1 MRNRVSNVARR
12 DLRILFA
19 ACLACLAA
27 RFAIAQDRLVP
38 TGRPASERTSPARP
52 TSKRA
57 NPQSTDSS
65 RSGNESGTAPR
76 TRRIPAFPWS
86 AWRQAD
92 DSASSTADDAVQLAP
107 RAGDLIRLGTKDG
120 QTEWSIWG
128 ETYEKFVEFLRSQ
141 NGAGRSDPDYSI
153 SSIAIKGTE
162 EGDWA
167 KLEAKFEIQVDRADV
182 RVTVPIG
189 LQEGSTGPGIKH
201 TGPGEFRAADS
212 LNRQKSHTIF
222 LRGKG
227 LHEVTIPFVVQIRRQ
242 LNQRH
247 LQLTIPQAAGSQI
260 TLRVTKE
267 HCLAK
272 PIDDASVHAT
282 SIPNGTSIEAVGI
295 KGTFDLSW
303 ESPLDEA
310 HARTV
315 FDVFSK
321 CNVAMDRDRIQW
333 GVLQTIDAKQGN
345 LTSVRVRVPR
355 NFSRIS
361 GQQLYVSEGRKYG
374 PSDTDPAG
382 FIKVDLKPASTGRI
396 ELRWDLEGVPPTN
409 GLLSLAGFDVE
420 GARSD
425 SGDVSITPSEGF
437 HFDFRGGNN
446 IRRINVAALGAGLA
460 ESAYAIWQPFRL
472 DLALEE
478 IRPQFSVEPAYF
490 LLLSQQRIEL
500 TSQLRIHGRQGAL
513 RELKFSWPDW
523 KKQGWT
529 IEQLPEFA
537 ELIEAEKSTDH
548 GTPATSPPR
557 DESTLGLRLNGRRGD
572 DFVVAIRASRPTT
585 ASGTTFPLSLPQLTG
600 STMTGGLLVAA
611 DAENIKSSL
620 EPRAETIVRLM
631 GPDKRDTLGVP
642 ESFRG
647 LQQVVLRIDSP
658 KATFDASVTTQQ
670 QKIETESR
678 AKIEVRAGRLQVE
691 QRISYRVS
699 YERLSEAT
707 LVLPKELRRANVQFT
722 IDRPDLE
729 ARIEPSWTSSE
740 SNGVDVARVPLPP
753 QPRIGTFD
761 LYAHYSVRMPEP
773 PSQSVEVPI
782 PLVRSRDSAFKTLR
796 VELRAP
802 DDSEFEVV
810 DEAWIPSLAIDKGS
824 SYAWTA
830 KGEQNVLPLRLVR
843 VTALASPGVKIV
855 RALIRSS
862 LDMMGTA
869 KTTAQYRLQGPVSR
883 IALTLPAGSTDAKFW
898 LDRLPLKLER
908 IREARPNSGEY
919 LLDIGALSPEP
930 LPVLTVQY
938 GDPEA
943 APCGLIGFHQLSAPV
958 FPDNT
963 SIESTLWEVT
973 FPFEQFLFSSPLG
986 FSPEFR
992 WQRDGAVWDR
1002 RPTAKATDPGRWL
1015 GGAARS
1021 TVDDG
1026 NPYAFSRFGAART
1039 IVVGSMA
1046 GSFVIFVGAGLSLL
1060 AAFLLLRVR
1069 ATRSLLTLFVFAFAV
1084 AFACLWYAEAVRL
1097 LLQPALLGFLLALG
1111 AAAVDARVQR
1121 RRGRLLLEPPGAAEF
1136 VTAATSPSSIE
1147 RNLVP
1152 VADPDAPTINRLG
1165 QDGSHG
1171 SHPLSASASGSHP

>member
-1 MRNRVSNVARR
+1 VTHR

-27 RFAIAQDRLVP
+27 LSAAAQDRSVP
-38 TGRPASERTSPARP
+38 SGRATSERGPSERALSDRANSQPVTSPRAGTESA
-52 TSKRA
+52 TS
-57 NPQSTDSS
+57 
-65 RSGNESGTAPR
+65 PR

-86 AWRQAD
+86 ALRQPDISVPA
-92 DSASSTADDAVQLAP
+92 AAEDAFQLAP
-107 RAGDLIRLGTKDG
+107 RPGDLIRLGTKDG

-128 ETYEKFVEFLRSQ
+128 ETSEKFVEFLRAQ
-141 NGAGRSDPDYSI
+141 NAAGRSDPDYSI
-153 SSIAIKGTE
+153 SSIAIAGTE

-167 KLEAKFEIQVDRADV
+167 KLEAKFEIQVERPDV

-189 LQEGSTGPGIKH
+189 LQEGSVGPGIKH
-201 TGPGEFRAADS
+201 TGPGEFRAADA
-212 LNRQKSHTIF
+212 LNRQKSNTIF

-247 LQLTIPQAAGSQI
+247 LQLTIPPAAGTQI
-260 TLRVTKE
+260 TLRVAKE
-267 HCLAK
+267 RCQVK
-272 PIDDASVHAT
+272 PIDDAAVRAT
-282 SIPNGTSIEAVGI
+282 SVPNGTSIEAVGV
-295 KGTFDLSW
+295 KGTFDLAW

-310 HARTV
+310 HAHTV

-321 CNVAMDRDRIQW
+321 CSVAMDRDRIQW

-345 LTSVRVRVPR
+345 LTTVRVHVPR
-355 NFSRIS
+355 NFPRIS
-361 GQQLYVSEGRKYG
+361 GQQLYVSDARKYG
-374 PSDTDPAG
+374 PSDIDLLG
-382 FIKVDLKPASTGRI
+382 FIKVDLKAASTGRI
-396 ELRWDLEGVPPTN
+396 ELRWDLEGPPPPN

-425 SGDVSITPSEGF
+425 SGDVSITPTEGF
-437 HFDFRGGNN
+437 HFDYRGGNN

-490 LLLSQQRIEL
+490 LLLSQQRLEL
-500 TSQLRIHGRQGAL
+500 TAQLRMHVRQGAL
-513 RELKFSWPDW
+513 RELKFSWPEW

-529 IEQLPEFA
+529 VEQVPEFA
-537 ELIEAEKSTDH
+537 ELAESEKSADH
-548 GTPATSPPR
+548 GGPAGSARP
-557 DESTLGLRLNGRRGD
+557 DDSLLGLRLNGRRGD
-572 DFVVAIRASRPTT
+572 DFVITFRASRP
-585 ASGTTFPLSLPQLTG
+585 APGSGTTFPLSLPQLAG
-600 STMTGGLLVAA
+600 STMTGGVLVAA

-620 EPRAETIVRLM
+620 EPRADTVVRLI
-631 GPDKRDTLGVP
+631 GPEKRETLGVP

-647 LQQVVLRIDSP
+647 LQQVALRIDSP
-658 KATFDASVTTQQ
+658 KAAFDATVTTQQ

-678 AKIEVRAGRLQVE
+678 AKIEARAGRLQVE

-707 LVLPKELRRANVQFT
+707 LVLPKELRRTNVQFT

-729 ARIEPSWTSSE
+729 AKIEPSWTSGE
-740 SNGVDVARVPLPP
+740 SSGADIARISLPP
-753 QPRIGTFD
+753 QPRIGSFE
-761 LYAHYSVRMPEP
+761 LYAHYSVRLPES
-773 PSQSVEVPI
+773 PSEAIDVPI

-796 VELRAP
+796 VEFRAP

-824 SYAWTA
+824 TYAWTA
-830 KGEQNVLPLRLVR
+830 KGEQTSLPLRLVR
-843 VTALASPGVKIV
+843 VTALASPGVKIS
-855 RALIRSS
+855 RALVRST
-862 LDMMGTA
+862 LDMTGTA
-869 KTTAQYRLQGPVSR
+869 QTTAQYRIQGPVSR
-883 IALTLPAGSTDAKFW
+883 LALTLPPGSTEPKFW
-898 LDRLPLKLER
+898 LDRLPLKMER
-908 IREARPNSGEY
+908 IREARPSSGEY

-943 APCGLIGFHQLSAPV
+943 NACGLIGFHRLSAPV
-958 FPDNT
+958 FPDST
-963 SIESTLWEVT
+963 SIESTVWEVT
-973 FPFEQFLFSSPLG
+973 FPLEQFLCFTPPG

-1002 RPTAKATDPGRWL
+1002 RPTAKAADLGRWL

-1021 TVDDG
+1021 TGDEG

-1039 IVVGSMA
+1039 ITVGSMA

-1060 AAFLLLRVR
+1060 AAFILLRVR
-1069 ATRSLLTLFVFAFAV
+1069 SARSLLTLFVFAFVAAV
-1084 AFACLWYAEAVRL
+1084 CCLWYAEAVRL
-1097 LLQPALLGFLLALG
+1097 LLQPALVGFLLALV

-1136 VTAATSPSSIE
+1136 VTTATSLSAIE
-1147 RNLVP
+1147 RNVVP
-1152 VADPDAPTINRLG
+1152 AADPEAPTINRHG
-1165 QDGSHG
+1165 SPEGSHG
-1171 SHPLSASASGSHP
+1171 SQSLSASASGSRP

>member
-1 MRNRVSNVARR
+1 MRQS
-12 DLRILFA
+12 DESA
-19 ACLACLAA
+19 A
-27 RFAIAQDRLVP
+27 
-38 TGRPASERTSPARP
+38 PA
-52 TSKRA
+52 
-57 NPQSTDSS
+57 
-65 RSGNESGTAPR
+65 
-76 TRRIPAFPWS
+76 
-86 AWRQAD
+86 
-92 DSASSTADDAVQLAP
+92 ADDAVQLAP

-153 SSIAIKGTE
+153 SSIAIAGTE

-167 KLEAKFEIQVDRADV
+167 KLEAKFEIQVERPDV

-189 LQEGSTGPGIKH
+189 LQEGSVAQGIKH
-201 TGPGEFRAADS
+201 TGPGEFRAADA
-212 LNRQKSHTIF
+212 LNRQKAHTVF

-227 LHEVTIPFVVQIRRQ
+227 LHEVTIPFVVPIRRQ
-242 LNQRH
+242 LNQRQ
-247 LQLTIPQAAGSQI
+247 LQLTIPPAAGSQI
-260 TLRVTKE
+260 TLRVAKE
-267 HCLAK
+267 HCQVK
-272 PIDDASVHAT
+272 PLEDAPVHAT
-282 SIPNGTSIEAVGI
+282 SIPNGTLIEAVGI
-295 KGTFDLSW
+295 KGQFDLAW
-303 ESPLDEA
+303 ERPLEES

-321 CNVAMDRDRIQW
+321 CNVAMDRDRIQM
-333 GVLQTIDAKQGN
+333 GVLQTIEAKQGN
-345 LTSVRVRVPR
+345 LSSVRVRVPR

-361 GQQLYVSEGRKYG
+361 GQQLYVSEVRKYG
-374 PSDTDPAG
+374 LPDIDAGG
-382 FIKVDLKPASTGRI
+382 FIKVDLKPVAPGRI
-396 ELRWDLEGVPPTN
+396 ELRWDLEGPLPPN
-409 GLLSLAGFDVE
+409 GNLSLQGFDVE

-425 SGDVSITPSEGF
+425 SGDVSITPTEGY
-437 HFDFRGGNN
+437 HFDYRGGNN
-446 IRRINVAALGAGLA
+446 IRRINVSALGAGLA

-500 TSQLRIHGRQGAL
+500 TSQLRLHVRQGAL

-529 IEQLPEFA
+529 LDQLPEFA
-537 ELIEAEKSTDH
+537 ELAEPEK
-548 GTPATSPPR
+548 PAEHVAPAASLPR
-557 DESTLGLRLNGRRGD
+557 DDSILGLRLSGRRGD
-572 DFVVAIRASRPTT
+572 DFVIAFRASRP
-585 ASGTTFPLSLPQLTG
+585 APGSGTTFPLSLPQLAG
-600 STMTGGLLVAA
+600 STMTGGVLVAA

-620 EPRAETIVRLM
+620 EPRAETVVRLM
-631 GPDKRDTLGVP
+631 GPDKRDTLGLP

-647 LQQVVLRIDSP
+647 LQQIVMRIDSP
-658 KATFDASVTTQQ
+658 KAAFDATVTTQP

-722 IDRPDLE
+722 VDRPDLE
-729 ARIEPSWTSSE
+729 AKIEPSWTSGE
-740 SNGVDVARVPLPP
+740 SDAVEIARIPLPP
-753 QPRIGTFD
+753 QPRIGAFD

-773 PSQSVEVPI
+773 PSQAAEIPI

-796 VELRAP
+796 VDLRAP
-802 DDSEFEVV
+802 DESEFEVV

-824 SYAWTA
+824 TYAWTA
-830 KGEQNVLPLRLVR
+830 KGEQTNLPLRLVR
-843 VTALASPGVKIV
+843 VTALASPGVKIS
-855 RALIRSS
+855 RALIRST
-862 LDMMGTA
+862 LDMTGTA
-869 KTTAQYRLQGPVSR
+869 QTTVQYRIQGPVSR
-883 IALTLPAGSTDAKFW
+883 LALTLPAGSTEPKFL

-943 APCGLIGFHQLSAPV
+943 SPCGLMGFHRLSAPI
-958 FPDNT
+958 FPDST
-963 SIESTLWEVT
+963 SIESTVWEVT
-973 FPFEQFLFSSPLG
+973 FPLEQFLFFTPPG

-992 WQRDGAVWDR
+992 WQRDGVVWDR
-1002 RPTAKATDPGRWL
+1002 HPTAKAADLGRWL

-1021 TVDDG
+1021 ATDEG

-1046 GSFVIFVGAGLSLL
+1046 GSFVIFIGAGLSLL
-1060 AAFLLLRVR
+1060 AAFILLRVR
-1069 ATRSLLTLFVFAFAV
+1069 AAQSLLTLFVFAFVVAV
-1084 AFACLWYAEAVRL
+1084 CCLWYAEAVRL
-1097 LLQPALLGFLLALG
+1097 LLQSALLGFLLALA

-1121 RRGRLLLEPPGAAEF
+1121 RRGRLQLEPPGAAEF
-1136 VTAATSPSSIE
+1136 VTTAASPSSIE
-1147 RNLVP
+1147 RNLGP
-1152 VADPDAPTINRLG
+1152 HRRPRGAHHQSARRSGRITRLATAVCVG
-1165 QDGSHG
+1165 EREPPMTEGGLGNKPRNVS
-1171 SHPLSASASGSHP
+1171 